1 MDTARKTSNAT
12 IVTAASASDL
22 SPLES
27 AIMDACNAMHEARA
41 SGASHL
47 EHELTSKLAALL
59 QRYDETD
66 GDNHPNP
73 AWARPNQ
80 RALAQSAMGR
90 VDLAITTELT
100 ALKYADTPRR
110 KEISL
115 GNIADRLI
123 RLERFDEAVVYF
135 MKAWT
140 VAPSSVPVMMTG
152 AEALYG
158 AGRPEESDAI
168 FEALGELPELM
179 TEHSELVAYLDF
191 EPRLIDMAEE
201 LPALRSLFEARDE
214 MRRARHA

>member
-1 MDTARKTSNAT
+1 MDTARKTSSAT

-41 SGASHL
+41 GGASRL

-66 GDNHPNP
+66 GDNHPNS

-123 RLERFDEAVVYF
+123 RLERFDEAVIYF

-158 AGRPEESDAI
+158 AGRPDEADAI
-168 FEALGELPELM
+168 FEALGEMPELM

-191 EPRLIDMAEE
+191 EPRLREMAEE
-201 LPALRSLFEARDE
+201 LPSLRSLFGARDE

>member
-1 MDTARKTSNAT
+1 
-12 IVTAASASDL
+12 
-22 SPLES
+22 
-27 AIMDACNAMHEARA
+27 MDACNAMHEARA
-41 SGASHL
+41 AGATEL
-47 EHELTSKLAALL
+47 ERELTSRLATLL

-73 AWARPNQ
+73 AWSRPNQ

-90 VDLAITTELT
+90 VDLAIETELT

-123 RLERFDEAVVYF
+123 RLERFDEAVIYF

-158 AGRPEESDAI
+158 AGRPEEADAI
-168 FEALGELPELM
+168 FEALGEMPELM

-191 EPRLIDMAEE
+191 SARLMDMAAD
-201 LPALRSLFEARDE
+201 LPALRRLFEARDE
-214 MRRARHA
+214 MRGGRHA